1 MKLILGKSLSWIF
14 ILAFACLMLN
24 PLGVSA
30 GEKDKQQRK
39 ARKDSVMRSL
49 DLSPHKASL
58 WAIIPGA
65 GQIYNRKYW
74 KLPIVYAGFAV
85 IGYFVVSNRD
95 LYLKYNDA
103 YICSSNAASD
113 TSFVCNDPLT
123 EYYSTSDLQQ
133 YKEFYRRNTELSI
146 IFGALWYI
154 LTILDATVDAHL
166 SHWEVNDNLSV
177 DVQPVFQPL
186 MTKIAMPN
194 QQSGFNG
201 LKVAI
206 RF

>member
-1 MKLILGKSLSWIF
+1 MFS
-14 ILAFACLMLN
+14 
-24 PLGVSA
+24 PVDGVA
-30 GEKDKQQRK
+30 GEKDKLQRK
-39 ARKDSVMRSL
+39 ARKDSIMRSR

-85 IGYFVVSNRD
+85 IGYFVVYNRD
-95 LYLKYNDA
+95 LYVQYNNA
-103 YICSSNAASD
+103 YVCSANAD
-113 TSFVCNDPLT
+113 NDPDFTCDDPLT
-123 EYYSTSDLQQ
+123 DLYSTSQLQT
-133 YKEFYRRNTELSI
+133 YKDIKRRDTELTI
-146 IFGALWYI
+146 ILGAVWYI

-166 SHWEVNDNLSV
+166 SHWEVNDNLTV
-177 DVQPVFQPL
+177 DVQPVIQPL
-186 MTKIAMPN
+186 MTRIAMPS
-194 QQSGFNG
+194 QQSGYNG